1 MEDAWEQVRRASVFS
16 KTIVA
21 AAQSKEAEHRGR
33 ELWDKCKARQ
43 AASDSDIDHEDIS
56 DERLSHLAK
65 FTDHL
70 PLALYDGY
78 YELVPQLVNV
88 VTLCEALPHP
98 SSVGGGKLPLDLHL
112 IAARCSNSCARP
124 AFQCTHWHQRER
136 HCHYK
141 PRRDR

>member
-1 MEDAWEQVRRASVFS
+1 MRLVTLDARAMQRAWDSVKQSVAFS
-16 KTIVA
+16 KQIDVSA
-21 AAQSKEAEHRGR
+21 PSGEVSALGG

-43 AASDSDIDHEDIS
+43 LEAEADVEREDIS

-65 FTDHL
+65 FVDHL
-70 PLALYDGY
+70 PLSLYDGY

-112 IAARCSNSCARP
+112 IAARCSNSCARL
-124 AFQCTHWHQRER
+124 TL
-136 HCHYK
+136 
-141 PRRDR
+141 